1 MTDIRTFDLKRF
13 DPKDPDPWLALY
25 LDQSLPIDETAK
37 QALLIG
43 NRSIS
48 RRWLFPVARVFIFGF
63 FIVVKILRGL
73 SPRRPNMNVALHRF
87 IHWGLKNF
95 ASPEANMLI
104 LRHFTLATELLA
116 FIKANAGPVEIDSWP
131 LRPTR
136 LADLRDNVF
145 LQHDLNIYN
154 FIIQLNAG
162 LRAQGRDLMPVQQP
176 DFSAIT
182 DGPIALEPLPAGPL
196 NVIDVQTAIEAYT
209 PMYAL
214 FLPREDFVRAANSL
228 QLDEIIHRDLHRE
241 NPRHR
246 LSPGLHEERP
256 SAGAALDPAGG
267 LSADDARPRRRRAAR
282 LVACAQTPAG
292 RGASARP
299 AQPDGCG
306 RHDLVSRRQR
316 VISGRL
322 GMRGPPAN
330 RVVPSYGC
338 QRPRADINRLDDATS
353 RPRHQ
358 PSSTAA
364 A

>member
-1 MTDIRTFDLKRF
+1 
-13 DPKDPDPWLALY
+13 
-25 LDQSLPIDETAK
+25 
-37 QALLIG
+37 
-43 NRSIS
+43 
-48 RRWLFPVARVFIFGF
+48 
-63 FIVVKILRGL
+63 
-73 SPRRPNMNVALHRF
+73 
-87 IHWGLKNF
+87 LKNF

-162 LRAQGRDLMPVQQP
+162 LRAQGRDLIPVQQP

-228 QLDEIIHRDLHRE
+228 QLDEIIAIYIAKILGTDYHLAFMKNGH
-241 NPRHR
+241 PLVPLSTLQAGYR
-246 LSPGLHEERP
+246 LMMHGLDVE
-256 SAGAALDPAGG
+256 G
-267 LSADDARPRRRRAAR
+267 AAR